1 MSYGSTGDNWLQD
14 RDKLLSLVNEISKDI
29 QERNKQLRNGQKS
42 AQKNTQIR
50 NSINNLGKEIIKL
63 DDTLNKIARNP
74 QTYNI
79 TDNEL
84 SRRRDMVNNLR
95 NKKDELAAVLSQG
108 DSVAQESGKNPN
120 RDSLLGSGEKKPGS
134 RAFGPAAAKETEETL
149 GHEDEDILQMQQ
161 SKIKDQD
168 DLLDAL
174 HDSVTKQKQLGYA
187 IHDELGLQSRLL
199 DDIEHDVDKVTNKT
213 KNANN
218 ALTKLSKKA
227 KTGGAI
233 CIVVI
238 LIIILILLLVFRD
251 KLHF

>member
-120 RDSLLGSGEKKPGS
+120 RDSLLGSGEKKNPVL
-134 RAFGPAAAKETEETL
+134 A
-149 GHEDEDILQMQQ
+149 
-161 SKIKDQD
+161 
-168 DLLDAL
+168 LLDQL
-174 HDSVTKQKQLGYA
+174 PPKKQRK
-187 IHDELGLQSRLL
+187 RW
-199 DDIEHDVDKVTNKT
+199 VMKMKT
-213 KNANN
+213 FYKCNSQ
-218 ALTKLSKKA
+218 K
-227 KTGGAI
+227 
-233 CIVVI
+233 
-238 LIIILILLLVFRD
+238 
-251 KLHF
+251 